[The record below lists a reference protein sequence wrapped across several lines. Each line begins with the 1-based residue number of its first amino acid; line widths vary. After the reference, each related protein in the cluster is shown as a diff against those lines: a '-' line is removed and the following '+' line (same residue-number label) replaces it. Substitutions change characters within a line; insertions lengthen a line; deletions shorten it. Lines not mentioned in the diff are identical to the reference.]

1 MITKE
6 QQNLARW
13 AMETALKNG
22 CKACRVA
29 IYTGTESSFEVR
41 DTQLDKLQQSE
52 SSQLVIQLFV
62 EGRYGSVSTNRLD
75 RDELEK
81 FIKQGIASVKMLA
94 PDEARQLP
102 DPSLYF
108 KGPVQDLKKI
118 DPSYSSISADAKIAL
133 ANATAAEIFGS
144 DPRLISVTGS
154 YGDGIDYSFMTD
166 SQGFEG
172 SAGSTYFSLSAS
184 ASVYGEGDARP
195 ESYDYDSALFFD
207 DLRKDGI
214 GKKSLEFAL
223 RKIGQQK
230 IKSGQYSML
239 VDNRIAGNLLS
250 PLISALNGSSIQ
262 QKSSFLL
269 DKLDQKVVSSK
280 LTLID
285 NPLLVGAMGA
295 KLFDREGIATVKR
308 NVFEQG
314 VLKTYYID
322 TYMGNKLKMPVT
334 TGGTSVICFE
344 GGDKSHEQMLA
355 GMKEGIWVT
364 GFNGG
369 NCNGTTGNFSYGV
382 EGFWVENGIVK
393 QPVSEMNITGNML
406 TLWSNL
412 AEIGNNPVKNSSW
425 RTPGLMFDLVD
436 FSGI

>member
-62 EGRYGSVSTNRLD
+62 EGRYGSVSTNRLE

-118 DPSYSSISADAKIAL
+118 DPSYASISADAKIAL
-133 ANATAAEIFGS
+133 AHATAAEIFGS

-184 ASVYGEGDARP
+184 ASVHGEGDARP
-195 ESYDYDSALFFD
+195 ESYDYDSALFFN

-214 GKKSLEFAL
+214 GKKSLEYAL

-280 LTLID
+280 LTLTD

-382 EGFWVENGIVK
+382 EGFWVENGVVK